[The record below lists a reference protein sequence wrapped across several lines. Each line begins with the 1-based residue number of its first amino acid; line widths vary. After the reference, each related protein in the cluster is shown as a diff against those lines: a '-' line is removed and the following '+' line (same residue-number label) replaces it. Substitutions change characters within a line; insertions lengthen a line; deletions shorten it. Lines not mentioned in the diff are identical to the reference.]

1 MEALFERILL
11 LKRVPFFEMLRT
23 EQLSQVALLLDE
35 TGWVAGEVVFFKG
48 DPGEEMYI
56 ISRGRIGISLHDDY
70 SAKDFVAALGAGE
83 CFGEMGLLD
92 DLPRSATAHVLED
105 SEAFVLSKDKLHG
118 LLLSY
123 PELGVGMLRAMSRRL
138 RQANDAL
145 TAQGAALQKPPK

>member
-35 TGWVAGEVVFFKG
+35 IGWVAGEVVFFKG
-48 DPGEEMYI
+48 DMGDDMYI
-56 ISRGRIGISLHDDY
+56 ITRGRIGISLLDDV
-70 SAKDFVAALGAGE
+70 SIKTFVAELGPGE

-92 DLPRSATAHVLED
+92 DLPRSATAHVMAD
-105 SEAFVLSKDKLHG
+105 GEAFVLSKDKLHG

-123 PELGVGMLRAMSRRL
+123 PELGIGMLRAMSRRL
-138 RQANDAL
+138 RQVNDTL
-145 TAQGAALQKPPK
+145 TAQPPTLQKPVK